1 MAVLKKGNLKMKN
14 KLRTYQAYIESYLE
28 QCFCCDEPQKE
39 LFEAM
44 RYSLLA
50 GGKRLRGALCLAFCE
65 LCGGNKED
73 AIHFAA
79 ALEMVHCYSLI
90 HDDLP
95 CMDNDDYRRGKLT
108 NHRVYGEAKA
118 ILAGDALLTAAFNEL
133 AKAELPADR
142 VVKAVKTLA
151 YCSGELGMVGGQ
163 ILDMDAE
170 QRPCTVQDVYDIQS
184 RKTGDLI
191 CASCCLGVIAAG
203 GNDQQV
209 EAANEYAKSL
219 GLAFQIRDDI
229 LDVIGDA
236 KKLGKATG
244 ADEKKNTFVRIFGIE
259 RCEEM
264 VSEETKK
271 AIHSLDVF
279 ENAEFPIALALEMEH
294 RDH

>member
-1 MAVLKKGNLKMKN
+1 MKN
-14 KLRTYQAYIESYLE
+14 KLLEYKTLIDEYLE
-28 QCFCCDEPQKE
+28 QCFTEDAPQKE
-39 LFEAM
+39 LFDSM

-50 GGKRLRGALCLAFCE
+50 GGKRIRGALCLAFCE
-65 LCGGNKED
+65 LCGGEV
-73 AIHFAA
+73 ASAMPFAA

-118 ILAGDALLTAAFNEL
+118 ILAGDGLLTAAFSEL

-142 VVKAVKTLA
+142 IVAAVKMLSHCA
-151 YCSGELGMVGGQ
+151 GELGMVGGQ

-170 QRPCTVQDVYDIQS
+170 QRPCTAQDVYDIQS
-184 RKTGDLI
+184 RKTGALI
-191 CASCCLGVIAAG
+191 CAACVLGVIAAG
-203 GNDQQV
+203 GSRKQEQ
-209 EAANEYAKSL
+209 AAYDYAKSL

-236 KKLGKATG
+236 QKLGKATG
-244 ADEKKNTFVRIFGIE
+244 VDEKKNTFVRIYGIS

-264 VSEETKK
+264 VCEETEK
-271 AIHSLDVF
+271 AIHSLEIFDSADF
-279 ENAEFPIALALEMEH
+279 LISLAQEMAK
-294 RDH
+294 RDY

>member
-1 MAVLKKGNLKMKN
+1 MKN
-14 KLRTYQAYIESYLE
+14 KLREYQSVIETYLE
-28 QCFCCDEPQKE
+28 RCFLGEEPQKE

-50 GGKRLRGALCLAFCE
+50 GGKRIRGALCLAFCE
-65 LCGGNKED
+65 LCGGTAVQAVE
-73 AIHFAA
+73 FAA

-95 CMDNDDYRRGKLT
+95 CMDNDDFRRGKPT

-118 ILAGDALLTAAFNEL
+118 VLAGDALLTAAFSQL
-133 AKAELPADR
+133 AKSDLSAER
-142 VVKAVKTLA
+142 IVKAVRTLA

-170 QRPCTVQDVYDIQS
+170 QRLCTVQDVYDIQS
-184 RKTGDLI
+184 RKTGALI
-191 CASCCLGVIAAG
+191 CAACVLGVIAAG
-203 GNDQQV
+203 GTQQQ
-209 EAANEYAKSL
+209 EQAANDYAKSL
-219 GLAFQIRDDI
+219 GLAFQIKDDI

-236 KKLGKATG
+236 EKLGKATG
-244 ADEKKNTFVRIFGIE
+244 VDEKKNTFVKIFGID

-264 VSEETKK
+264 VREETAK
-271 AIHSLDVF
+271 AIDSLKPFSDPQF
-279 ENAEFPIALALEMEH
+279 LISLAKEMEQ